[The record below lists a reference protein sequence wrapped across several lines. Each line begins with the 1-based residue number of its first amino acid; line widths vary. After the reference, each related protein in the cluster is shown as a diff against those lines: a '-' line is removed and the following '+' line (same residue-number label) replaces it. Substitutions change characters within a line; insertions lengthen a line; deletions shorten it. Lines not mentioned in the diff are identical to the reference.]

1 MEVRAVSKYVRMSP
15 RKLRRV
21 AALIQGEPVD
31 KALNV
36 LKVMPQA
43 ASKALHKTLKSAA
56 SNAIALE
63 GTAKIKIED
72 LLVKRITIDGGPMWK
87 RIRPVSMGRA
97 FMIRKRTSH
106 INIVI
111 SEKEMKIQADAERK

>member
-36 LKVMPQA
+36 LTLT
-43 ASKALHKTLKSAA
+43 SKAAGKVIFKTLKSAA
-56 SNAIALE
+56 SNAIASE
-63 GTAKIKIED
+63 GSAKVKVED
-72 LLVKRITIDGGPMWK
+72 LVVKKISIDVGPTWK
-87 RIRPVSMGRA
+87 RIRPASMGRA
-97 FMIRKRTSH
+97 YMIRKRTSH
-106 INIVI
+106 ISVVVAENE
-111 SEKEMKIQADAERK
+111 EKTKIAESKK